1 MAARVLIVD
10 DDAATREGLAELLET
25 AGYETIAADGFE
37 SARRVL
43 RTAPPDV
50 LITDIRL
57 GEYNGLQ
64 LIIAA
69 HRAMPT
75 IVISG
80 FSDPVL
86 RSNAEQLG
94 ATYLTKPL
102 SPSAVLALVDN
113 KSRTTKR
120 RG

>member
-10 DDAATREGLAELLET
+10 DDAGTREGLAELLEN

-43 RTAPPDV
+43 RTDLPDL

-64 LIIAA
+64 LIITAQAA
-69 HRAMPT
+69 LPA

-80 FSDPVL
+80 FTDRVL
-86 RSNAEQLG
+86 RSKAEELG
-94 ATYLTKPL
+94 ATYLSKPL
-102 SPSAVLALVDN
+102 TASAILEVVSD
-113 KSRTTKR
+113 KTSHR
-120 RG
+120 

>member
-10 DDAATREGLAELLET
+10 DDPGTREGLAELLES

-37 SARRVL
+37 FARWVL
-43 RTAPPDV
+43 NTEPPDL

-57 GEYNGLQ
+57 GEYNGLH
-64 LIIAA
+64 LIITGLAA
-69 HRAMPT
+69 VPA

-80 FSDPVL
+80 FTDPVL
-86 RSNAEQLG
+86 RSKAEELG

-102 SPSAVLALVDN
+102 TASAVLELVSD
-113 KSRTTKR
+113 KTSHH
-120 RG
+120 